1 MQRLPKTT
9 LVLALTCVAATHFA
23 ATPATAQTRIA
34 TALQWRSIG
43 PAIAGGRISDVE
55 IVPGTQSHIYLGAA
69 SGGVWV
75 SVNHGTTWTP
85 LGKVVLLRWTVRGQS

>member
-23 ATPATAQTRIA
+23 ATPLTAQPPTRIA
-34 TALQWRSIG
+34 AALHWRSIG

-69 SGGVWV
+69 SGGVWRERQPRHHLDPALRRSAK
-75 SVNHGTTWTP
+75 SVH
-85 LGKVVLLRWTVRGQS
+85 R